1 MRRFFTEPENVDK
14 TWGYI
19 KIIEDASH
27 IKNVLRMR
35 SGDRI
40 SVFDGSGFEYEAE
53 LCELAGSEILARLIS
68 EQKSEYEPAVKVTL
82 FQGIPKSGKLDVIVQ
97 KAVELGVYKVVPFR
111 AERSVAQIPDDAKG
125 RRKIERLNKIAK
137 EAAKQ
142 CGRGFVPRVE
152 APVSV
157 TEMSERLKTM
167 DMSIM
172 LYEELGHS
180 GDRNLRSILKKSA
193 ENIGVIIGPEGGF
206 ATAEAERLIAV
217 ENVYPA
223 GLGRRILRTETA
235 GSTALSIIMY
245 EKNEI

>member
-14 TWGYI
+14 ASGYI
-19 KIIEDASH
+19 RIIEDASH
-27 IKNVLRMR
+27 IKKVLRMEP
-35 SGDRI
+35 GDKI
-40 SVFDGSGFEYEAE
+40 LVFDGSGFEYEAE
-53 LCELAGSEILARLIS
+53 LCKLEGSEILARIIS
-68 EQKSEYEPAVKVTL
+68 EQKSEYEPTVKVTL

-97 KAVELGVYKVVPFR
+97 KAVELGVYKIVPFR
-111 AERSVAQIPDDAKG
+111 AERSVAKIPNDKKG
-125 RRKIERLNKIAK
+125 MQKIERLNKIAK

-157 TEMSERLKTM
+157 AEMSEQLKAL

-180 GDRNLRSILKKSA
+180 GERNLKSILKKAADS
-193 ENIGVIIGPEGGF
+193 IGVIIGPEGGF
-206 ATAEAERLIAV
+206 SVGEAERLTAV
-217 ENVYPA
+217 KNVYPA

-235 GSTALSIIMY
+235 GSTALSVIMY
-245 EKNEI
+245 EKDEI